1 MSPPYAP
8 HLFLEAVWALNG
20 AIGVGKLAVAVSGW
34 PDSLALLLLAHAA
47 FPGRVLALTVDH
59 GLRPESAAE
68 ADMVTRFCRDLGV
81 GHRTLVLDGLDGAAG
96 NIQARARE
104 ARYAAMTA
112 ACREAGAEIGRA
124 HVGTH
129 GTNAPIVCRP
139 LREKNK

>member
-1 MSPPYAP
+1 MRISDWSSDVCSSD
-8 HLFLEAVWALNG
+8 L
-20 AIGVGKLAVAVSGW
+20 
-34 PDSLALLLLAHAA
+34 AA

-96 NIQARARE
+96 NIPARARE

-112 ACREAGAEIGRA
+112 ACREAGAGVLMTAHPAQQQAEPVRSLFGRGGGLTKG
-124 HVGTH
+124 VG
-129 GTNAPIVCRP
+129 
-139 LREKNK
+139 

>member
-68 ADMVTRFCRDLGV
+68 ADMVARFCRALGV

-104 ARYAAMTA
+104 ARSAAMTA
-112 ACREAGAEIGRA
+112 PRREDGAGVLMTA
-124 HVGTH
+124 HHASDQAAKMLT
-129 GTNAPIVCRP
+129 R
-139 LREKNK
+139 

>member
-1 MSPPYAP
+1 MRISDWSSDVCSSD
-8 HLFLEAVWALNG
+8 L
-20 AIGVGKLAVAVSGW
+20 
-34 PDSLALLLLAHAA
+34 AA
-47 FPGRVLALTVDH
+47 FPGRVLARTVDH

-112 ACREAGAEIGRA
+112 ACREAGAGVDRKSPRLNSS
-124 HVGTH
+124 H
-129 GTNAPIVCRP
+129 
-139 LREKNK
+139 

>member
-1 MSPPYAP
+1 MSMARRCARHSRIRRRRRGSRPSALPDAAQR
-8 HLFLEAVWALNG
+8 FLEAVEALNG
-20 AIGVGKLAVAVSGW
+20 AIGEGKLAVAVSGG

-104 ARYAAMTA
+104 RS
-112 ACREAGAEIGRA
+112 EE
-124 HVGTH
+124 HKSE
-129 GTNAPIVCRP
+129 
-139 LREKNK
+139 LQ